1 MTDQPLMPSPSIDQR
16 LLSNLR
22 RARLEIEELRLQFD
36 EVLARFDEEI
46 RQQKLKRIQKS
57 LSLVNEQPFSL

>member
-1 MTDQPLMPSPSIDQR
+1 MTDQPLMPNPSVDQR

-22 RARLEIEELRLQFD
+22 RARLEIEELGLQFD

-46 RQQKLKRIQKS
+46 RQQKLNRIQKS
-57 LSLVNEQPFSL
+57 LSLLNERPFSL

>member
-1 MTDQPLMPSPSIDQR
+1 MTQPLMPSPPVDSR

-22 RARLEIEELRLQFD
+22 RARLEFEELGLQFG

-46 RQQKLKRIQKS
+46 RQQRLKRIQKS
-57 LSLVNEQPFSL
+57 LSLFDNQSDRL

>member
-1 MTDQPLMPSPSIDQR
+1 MTNQPLMPDPSVDRR

-22 RARLEIEELRLQFD
+22 RARLEIEELGLQLD

-46 RQQKLKRIQKS
+46 RQQRLQRIQKS
-57 LSLVNEQPFSL
+57 LSLANEITLSP